1 MSDATSTSSERAQ
14 GELPTGAEVSPAAA
28 AAAAEDWVA
37 RFLPA
42 TWRRAAHSGGPV
54 SVRAVRTPDE
64 YRAWYPVFGRSGLVV
79 PTWAV
84 AYGGLGWKRETAAA
98 VDKVLGPYH
107 LPRLNPLGLNLATP
121 VLFAYG
127 TEAQRRRFLPPI
139 VRAEEI
145 WCQLFSEPGAG
156 SDLAALATTAR
167 KADNGWVITGQKIWT
182 TWADQADFAVLLAR
196 TNPALPKHQGITYFL
211 FNMRQQGVTVR
222 PLLHLTGETE
232 FFQCF
237 IDDAYVPD
245 EQRVG
250 EVGDGWRVAQA
261 TLGGERQMV
270 AGAGSGGVDRIGG
283 GSVAHLVRLARRRS
297 ADGLD
302 QGWADTE
309 VRHRIT
315 RLWCEERVRAWTN
328 ERIRARLASGRPPGP
343 ESSVGKVHGADLNQ
357 RVQEMAAEL
366 LGVGEITWPGT
377 AGDPDDYA
385 RSLPAEV
392 KALLRSRAN
401 SIEGGT
407 TEVNKTLIA
416 ERVLG
421 LPKEVDPWRGK
432 PWNELPRG

>member
-1 MSDATSTSSERAQ
+1 MEERDRRRRGQ
-14 GELPTGAEVSPAAA
+14 GAGAVP
-28 AAAAEDWVA
+28 
-37 RFLPA
+37 PA
-42 TWRRAAHSGGPV
+42 TLEPPGAQPGGSG
-54 SVRAVRTPDE
+54 
-64 YRAWYPVFGRSGLVV
+64 
-79 PTWAV
+79 
-84 AYGGLGWKRETAAA
+84 
-98 VDKVLGPYH
+98 
-107 LPRLNPLGLNLATP
+107 PLRH
-121 VLFAYG
+121 G

-237 IDDAYVPD
+237 IDDAHVPD

-309 VRHRIT
+309 VRHR
-315 RLWCEERVRAWTN
+315 L
-328 ERIRARLASGRPPGP
+328 LASG
-343 ESSVGKVHGADLNQ
+343 V
-357 RVQEMAAEL
+357 
-366 LGVGEITWPGT
+366 
-377 AGDPDDYA
+377 
-385 RSLPAEV
+385 RSE
-392 KALLRSRAN
+392 
-401 SIEGGT
+401 
-407 TEVNKTLIA
+407 
-416 ERVLG
+416 
-421 LPKEVDPWRGK
+421 
-432 PWNELPRG
+432 